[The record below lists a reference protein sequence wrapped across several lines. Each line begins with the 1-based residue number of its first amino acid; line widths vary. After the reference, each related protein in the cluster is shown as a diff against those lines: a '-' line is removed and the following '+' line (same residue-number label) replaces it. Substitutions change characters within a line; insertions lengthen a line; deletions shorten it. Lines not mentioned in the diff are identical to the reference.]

1 MQFGD
6 AGTAVAAWPGP
17 QRADARCPAPRAACG
32 AKGKSAYRRALAA
45 GNATPDLDR
54 GTWYVSTVKVVW
66 GAEHLLGRVV
76 VNGAAILDACL
87 DVVGDHREVEEVET
101 VSDPGT
107 QEALAETEAAIRETS
122 VALAGDDADL
132 TALLSRLSLLK
143 ERRTALRSIPS
154 SITREIA
161 PTGRTLREAWDATD
175 DVEAPRALLKEGID
189 HVRVSSRITRGATL
203 DPARLEILWQS

>member
-1 MQFGD
+1 M
-6 AGTAVAAWPGP
+6 
-17 QRADARCPAPRAACG
+17 
-32 AKGKSAYRRALAA
+32 
-45 GNATPDLDR
+45 
-54 GTWYVSTVKVVW
+54 
-66 GAEHLLGRVV
+66 
-76 VNGAAILDACL
+76 
-87 DVVGDHREVEEVET
+87 EEVET